1 MAEYLLGALR
11 LAHALAA
18 AAWMGGALTYALAGI
33 GAGERSLPT
42 ATWRPFREALRVGIG
57 IFLLTGAILTVDRLG
72 SVALSPL
79 YLGLLGLKVGLGI
92 WMFWIARDIGRSSA
106 SEWWRRA
113 EWRILALGVVVYGL
127 ALALRGIYEEAIR
140 G

>member
-1 MAEYLLGALR
+1 MAEFLLGALR

-18 AAWMGGALTYALAGI
+18 ATWVGGALTYALVGL
-33 GAGERSLPT
+33 GAGDRPL
-42 ATWRPFREALRVGIG
+42 AAAAWRPFREALRVGIG

-79 YLGLLGLKVGLGI
+79 YLILLGLKVGLGI
-92 WMFWIARDIGRSSA
+92 WMFWIARELGRPSQA
-106 SEWWRRA
+106 EWWRRA
-113 EWRILALGVVVYGL
+113 EWRILALGVVVYCL
-127 ALALRGIYEEAIR
+127 AFALRGIYEEAIR